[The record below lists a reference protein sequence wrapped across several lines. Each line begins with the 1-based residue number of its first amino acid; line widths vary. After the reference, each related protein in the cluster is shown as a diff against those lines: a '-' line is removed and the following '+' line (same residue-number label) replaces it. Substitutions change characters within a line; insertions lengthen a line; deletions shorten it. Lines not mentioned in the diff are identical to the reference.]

1 MPSLKHLRRRLRTV
15 NNTKLITRAMRSVA
29 ASKMR
34 KTQSRR
40 DQIKPYATHLQ
51 KLVANVVRSVGS
63 EGQPFMQQRQE
74 GKRLIVVISSD
85 RGMCGAFNNTV
96 IRYTED
102 YLKSLSDEYEIYA
115 VGKRA
120 GDYFRKNGFSV
131 MKTQVDFRG
140 NIVLE
145 RILEIAQELKTA
157 FLTGGFNR
165 IELIYNRAIT
175 AMAYRPH
182 REHFLPLKEEELF
195 AGLGK
200 EVRSSHVMDY
210 IFEPDA
216 KTLLGEL
223 LPKYVETKVFYTFVD
238 AFSAEH
244 QARMLAMSTANEN
257 CVELI
262 GTLTLQMNKA
272 RQAAITKEI
281 LEIVGGAEAL
291 KG

>member
-140 NIVLE
+140 NIVLRSE
-145 RILEIAQELKTA
+145 EHTSELQ
-157 FLTGGFNR
+157 
-165 IELIYNRAIT
+165 
-175 AMAYRPH
+175 
-182 REHFLPLKEEELF
+182 
-195 AGLGK
+195 
-200 EVRSSHVMDY
+200 SH
-210 IFEPDA
+210 
-216 KTLLGEL
+216 
-223 LPKYVETKVFYTFVD
+223 
-238 AFSAEH
+238 
-244 QARMLAMSTANEN
+244 
-257 CVELI
+257 
-262 GTLTLQMNKA
+262 
-272 RQAAITKEI
+272 
-281 LEIVGGAEAL
+281 
-291 KG
+291 